1 VANLLSRLESLLF
14 GAAIGRA
21 SSEAVTPVLEPV
33 RQRSWL
39 RNRVRVLDPG
49 SAARLAAQGL
59 VQESEAE
66 AEAARNG
73 YDLNRLGAMIRL
85 AQTTPGVSEAFAL
98 RRRGEISEAQL
109 HHVYRKAQ
117 IEPQYYGPLDAL
129 LGTLLDPAQ
138 VAAAI
143 HRGLL
148 EDPGLLKGEQPSG
161 PRKVEQYP
169 VYPID
174 ALETA
179 AGHGIDRD
187 QLGVM
192 VGLQGLPMGPHEA
205 AQALFRGIITR
216 GDYIAAF
223 NESNNRNE
231 WAEAVLEQSRQIPT
245 ARDFFEN
252 ALRGYHG
259 FDWALDQAKRHGMS
273 EADATVIYQ
282 NQGRP
287 MNIHAIQQAL
297 ARGAKFNPE
306 PGEITDPFDAAIV
319 EGNLKP
325 GYYEMAKSLRFTL
338 PSVFTMRAL
347 AESGVWSEAKTAERL
362 KWAGWLPADADEA
375 AKAWSSAGGTTK
387 KGLTVTDLTAEY
399 EARLTSRAEYVAN
412 LREAG
417 LSADAAD
424 RKADLSDTKARRALQ
439 RQLVSRIRIRY
450 TGYAIDRPAAEAAL
464 RSAGVPAEQIA
475 ATLEFWD
482 VERDINVHTL
492 TEAQIVKAF
501 ARGIMNRDTATMRL
515 EELGLAAGD
524 IDARLDE

>member
-148 EDPGLLKGEQPSG
+148 EDPGLLKG
-161 PRKVEQYP
+161 
-169 VYPID
+169 
-174 ALETA
+174 
-179 AGHGIDRD
+179 
-187 QLGVM
+187 
-192 VGLQGLPMGPHEA
+192 
-205 AQALFRGIITR
+205 
-216 GDYIAAF
+216 
-223 NESNNRNE
+223 
-231 WAEAVLEQSRQIPT
+231 EAVLEQSRQIPT